1 MQWSQIF
8 IKDGLNEGE
17 GLELDELNY
26 SGSSR
31 KQQLPQLQPQCALG
45 DTPAT
50 SHQLLM
56 SAKANA
62 SPTSTPPTPPE
73 EGHRMEK
80 NGDPVKEA
88 QGNPAPVVALRNGK
102 TQTSLKTMS
111 KRKISQHKEKKAT
124 QMLAIVL
131 GKSAPLSLLCLKKPR
146 FVAIINY
153 RLNMQMRQ
161 FQIAGRA
168 VFNPL
173 KYINLYYLFLFWLTT
188 SCLFQQPSWVLF
200 NLHVF
205 FAFNYFVPE
214 ESLETRQS
222 VMQQKAIITTHRLHF
237 SSVFR
242 SASVV
247 CPERATTT
255 FNAKKNS
262 LQLNLKFYW

>member
-8 IKDGLNEGE
+8 IKDGLNDGE

-131 GKSAPLSLLCLKKPR
+131 GKSAPLSLLRLKKPR

-161 FQIAGRA
+161 FQIASIPW
-168 VFNPL
+168 NIL
-173 KYINLYYLFLFWLTT
+173 IYTI
-188 SCLFQQPSWVLF
+188 C
-200 NLHVF
+200 F
-205 FAFNYFVPE
+205 FFDSPQAA
-214 ESLETRQS
+214 S
-222 VMQQKAIITTHRLHF
+222 F
-237 SSVFR
+237 SSR
-242 SASVV
+242 HGS
-247 CPERATTT
+247 
-255 FNAKKNS
+255 S
-262 LQLNLKFYW
+262 LTCMCFSLSIILSQKRVWKPGKAWCNKRQ